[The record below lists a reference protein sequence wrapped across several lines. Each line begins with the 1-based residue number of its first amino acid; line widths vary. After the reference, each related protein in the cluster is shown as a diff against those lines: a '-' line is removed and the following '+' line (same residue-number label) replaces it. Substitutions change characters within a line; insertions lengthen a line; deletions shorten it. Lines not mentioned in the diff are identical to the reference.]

1 MRRLICGVLIAASAI
16 SHPAGGAHAQQD
28 AVQGRLRIAHAGV
41 KMLGA
46 GRALLTL
53 TITNTGGKTDRLLRA
68 STRVAEQVLIF
79 DPVGNE
85 GNGLL
90 VPGSSELV
98 ISGGAPRIE
107 LSGLRTPLRPADTV
121 NVLLVF
127 QQAGKVVFNAVVAGE

>member
-41 KMLGA
+41 KMLG
-46 GRALLTL
+46 
-53 TITNTGGKTDRLLRA
+53 
-68 STRVAEQVLIF
+68 AEQVLIF